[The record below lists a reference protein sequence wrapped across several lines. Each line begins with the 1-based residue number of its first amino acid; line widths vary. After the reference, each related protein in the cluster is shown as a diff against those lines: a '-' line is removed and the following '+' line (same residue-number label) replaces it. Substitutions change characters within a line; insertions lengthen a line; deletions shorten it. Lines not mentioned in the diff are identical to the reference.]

1 MEELYKNQFDE
12 ILKELFI
19 KKFYQ
24 NNFEIINKVI
34 MFLNNAGYMFDSS
47 DLNRISTIIQH
58 ELYPNF
64 AAVLIPYETRGNGD
78 CLWNMISLG
87 LVGTDK
93 LARFLRLLTAF
104 CMLLMKENFIRLIK
118 EQYESTKTD
127 NALALAT
134 INFQEYLRIAL
145 DNEQWGNSYHL
156 IALSTA
162 LGKHLYIYSF
172 FKSNNKFLLNKT
184 IGIKALD
191 KHFKGF
197 GDSKIGHHLRY
208 EPLLN
213 RTFPKLN
220 DNILYGFYD
229 GRHYTALIPK
239 KKIKIEIFRPVN
251 SFTNA
256 SS

>member
-1 MEELYKNQFDE
+1 MEELNKNEFEE

-19 KKFYQ
+19 RNFFQ
-24 NNFEIINKVI
+24 NHFEIINEAI
-34 MFLNNAGYMFDSS
+34 IFLNNAGYMFDSS
-47 DLNRISTIIQH
+47 DINRICTIIQH
-58 ELYPNF
+58 ELYPSF
-64 AAVLIPYETRGNGD
+64 AAVLVPYETRGNGD
-78 CLWNMISLG
+78 CLWNMISLA

-93 LARFLRLLTAF
+93 LSRLLRLLTAL
-104 CMLLMKENFIRLIK
+104 CMLLMKENFITIIK

-127 NALALAT
+127 NALALAN
-134 INFQEYLRIAL
+134 INFQEYLRKAL

-156 IALSTA
+156 IALATA
-162 LGKHLYIYSF
+162 LGKYFYIYSF
-172 FKSNNKFLLNKT
+172 FKTNNKFVLSKT

-191 KHFKGF
+191 KHFKAF

-213 RTFPKLN
+213 QLFPKIN

-239 KKIKIEIFRPVN
+239 TKM
-251 SFTNA
+251 
-256 SS
+256 